1 MGILSVATC
10 GCFCCLFCGIQS
22 EDSKGETSFE
32 PLKAVQT
39 VLGMVFLPAVDLAQQ
54 FGVPCCCGLDI
65 LGIEATN
72 TSTTALDDED
82 GNDDESEV

>member
-1 MGILSVATC
+1 L
-10 GCFCCLFCGIQS
+10 
-22 EDSKGETSFE
+22 DSKGETSYE

-54 FGVPCCCGLDI
+54 FGVPCCCVLDI
-65 LGIEATN
+65 PGVVATN

-82 GNDDESEV
+82 GSDDDVGSEV